1 MNPFIKLIVVTIEKE
16 RYAYMKG
23 WMGKLR
29 TALLLGSV
37 MFILSACGRDNL
49 TALVPKGYGADISM
63 DLIILTTVVMT
74 GVLIVVMI
82 LFTIALVKFRK
93 KKGDPV
99 ITPEQV
105 EGHKTLEAV
114 WTIIPI
120 ILVVIMAV
128 PTVLATF
135 HLADD
140 TDAADHINID
150 VTGNQYWWHYDYQN
164 EEIATSQDMYIPVNT
179 KVYVHLITSDVLH
192 SFWVP
197 SLSGKLDVNPENVNT
212 MYIEAYEEGVYFGK
226 CAELCGPSHSL
237 MDFKVVVVSEEE
249 YEQWVADMQD
259 FDSEDLELDA
269 VAQEGKDLFEEKS
282 CIGCHATDNQNYS
295 AGSVPIGPDLTSFG
309 DRSRF
314 AGYLEPTKDELI
326 KWIQDPEPLKP
337 GNLMTGSYPEVNDDE
352 ADKIAEYLLQLK
364 PSEVT
369 AESKE
374 EES

>member
-1 MNPFIKLIVVTIEKE
+1 
-16 RYAYMKG
+16 MKG

-29 TALLLGSV
+29 AFVLLGSIA
-37 MFILSACGRDNL
+37 FILSGCGRDNL
-49 TALVPKGYGADISM
+49 TALVPKGYGAEVSM
-63 DLIILTTVVMT
+63 QLIILTVVIMTVVF
-74 GVLIVVMI
+74 IVVMI
-82 LFTIALVKFRK
+82 LYVIVLMRYRK

-105 EGHKTLEAV
+105 EGNKTLEAV

-120 ILVVIMAV
+120 ILVLIMAV
-128 PTVLATF
+128 PTVVATF

-140 TDAADHINID
+140 SDSEAHININ
-150 VTGNQYWWHYDYQN
+150 VTGAQYWWHYDYQD
-164 EEIATSQDMYIPVNT
+164 EEITTSQDLYIPVNT
-179 KVYVHLITSDVLH
+179 KVYLHLITNDVLH

-249 YEQWVADMQD
+249 FDQWVADMQN
-259 FDSEDLELDA
+259 FNSEELDLDPI
-269 VAQEGKDLFEEKS
+269 AQEGKELFEEKA
-282 CIGCHATDNQNYS
+282 CLNCHATDTQNYA
-295 AGSVPIGPDLTSFG
+295 AGSMPIGPDLTQFG
-309 DRSRF
+309 DRSRL
-314 AGYLEPTKDELI
+314 AGYLEPTKENI
-326 KWIQDPEPLKP
+326 VEWIQDPESLKP
-337 GNLMTGSYPEVNDDE
+337 GNLMTGAYPELSDDE

-374 EES
+374 N

>member
-1 MNPFIKLIVVTIEKE
+1 
-16 RYAYMKG
+16 MKG

-29 TALLLGSV
+29 TIMLLSSLAL
-37 MFILSACGRDNL
+37 ILSGCGRDNL
-49 TALVPKGYGADISM
+49 TALVPKGYGAEVSM
-63 DLIILTTVVMT
+63 QLIILTTVVMT
-74 GVLIVVMI
+74 FVFLVVITLYVIVLMRY
-82 LFTIALVKFRK
+82 RK

-99 ITPEQV
+99 INPEQV
-105 EGHKTLEAV
+105 EGNKTLEAV

-128 PTVLATF
+128 PTVFATF
-135 HLADD
+135 HLADTSD
-140 TDAADHINID
+140 QDEHINID
-150 VTGNQYWWHYDYQN
+150 VTGNLYWWHFDYQN
-164 EEIATSQDMYIPVNT
+164 EEISTSQDLYIPVNT
-179 KVYVHLITSDVLH
+179 KVYVNLITSDVLH

-249 YEQWVADMQD
+249 YDQWVKDMQS
-259 FDSEDLELDA
+259 FDSETLELDA
-269 VAQEGKDLFEEKS
+269 VAQEGKDLFTEKA
-282 CIGCHATDNQNYS
+282 CISCHATDTQGYS
-295 AGSVPIGPDLTSFG
+295 AGAVPIGPDLTNMG

-314 AGYLEPTKDELI
+314 AGYLEPTKENLV
-326 KWIQDPEPLKP
+326 KWIKDPESLKP
-337 GNLMTGSYPEVNDDE
+337 GNLMTGAYPALSDDE

-374 EES
+374 N

>member
-1 MNPFIKLIVVTIEKE
+1 MKINVVLNEKE

-29 TALLLGSV
+29 ALILLGSLAFV
-37 MFILSACGRDNL
+37 LSGCGRDNL

-63 DLIILTTVVMT
+63 QLIILTTVVMT
-74 GVLIVVMI
+74 FVFLVVIVLYVIV
-82 LFTIALVKFRK
+82 LTRFRK

-105 EGHKTLEAV
+105 EGNKTLEAV

-128 PTVLATF
+128 PTVFATF

-140 TDAADHINID
+140 SDAADHININ

-164 EEIATSQDMYIPVNT
+164 EEIATSQDLYIPVDT
-179 KVYVHLITSDVLH
+179 KVYIHLLTNDVLH

-197 SLSGKLDVNPENVNT
+197 SLSGKLDANPENENT
-212 MYIEAYEEGVYFGK
+212 LYIQAYEEGVYFGK

-249 YEQWVADMQD
+249 YDQWVTDMQN
-259 FDSEDLELDA
+259 FNSEELDLDA
-269 VAQEGKDLFEEKS
+269 VAQEGKELFEEKA
-282 CIGCHATDNQNYS
+282 CISCHATDTQNYS
-295 AGSVPIGPDLTSFG
+295 AGTVPIGPDLTQFG

-314 AGYLEPTKDELI
+314 AGVLDPTKENLV
-326 KWIQDPEPLKP
+326 KWIQNPESLKP
-337 GNLMTGSYPEVNDDE
+337 GNLMTGAYPKLSDDE

-364 PSEVT
+364 PSSVT

-374 EES
+374 DQS